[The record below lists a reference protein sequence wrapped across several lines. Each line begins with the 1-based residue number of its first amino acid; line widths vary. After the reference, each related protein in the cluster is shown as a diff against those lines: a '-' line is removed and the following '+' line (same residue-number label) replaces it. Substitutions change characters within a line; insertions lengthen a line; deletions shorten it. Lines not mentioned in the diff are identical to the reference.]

1 MLKWPVHTL
10 AGLIAGYVAGTWF
23 IVLVSALPTGA
34 GIVEI
39 LRVPFQLMVP
49 VGALSI
55 ALGAVVVFFLNQWNL
70 TTLGPY
76 VVAMAPLP
84 IVTLVVLRG
93 MMGVSMIDGV
103 FTSLPFLAVLL
114 AGGAVSGAV
123 VWVVRGWGLEKKE
136 DET

>member
-10 AGLIAGYVAGTWF
+10 AGLIAAYVAGTWF
-23 IVLVSALPTGA
+23 ITLVSTMSTGT

-55 ALGAVVVFFLNQWNL
+55 ALGAVVVFFLNQL
-70 TTLGPY
+70 GLSGLGPY
-76 VVAMAPLP
+76 VVAMTPLP
-84 IVTLVVLRG
+84 MVTLVVLRG
-93 MMGVSMIDGV
+93 MMGVSMIEGV
-103 FTSLPFLAVLL
+103 FTSLPFIAVLL

-123 VWVVRGWGLEKKE
+123 LWVVRGWGLEKKE
-136 DET
+136 DGT

>member
-123 VWVVRGWGLEKKE
+123 VWAVRGWGLEKKE